1 MTAPATAHKESYY
14 QTNILRWLRD
24 TYPAAFIWKAAA
36 GPYSQGGIPDIC
48 AIIDGHF
55 YGFEVK
61 RPEGGRLSRLQELTI
76 EKINT
81 AGGTAAVVS
90 YPADCERIIAIQK
103 AAKVAATAIFAD
115 SNLARN
121 YERLESTVTSL
132 QVLTGMDL
140 DQLLKKFLAGYE
152 LRPPEKGG

>member
-1 MTAPATAHKESYY
+1 MTAPASQHKESYY
-14 QTNILRWLRD
+14 QAKILRWLRD

-61 RPEGGRLSRLQELTI
+61 RPKGGRLSKLQELTI
-76 EKINT
+76 QKINA

-90 YPADCERIIAIQK
+90 YPADVQRIIEGVIK
-103 AAKVAATAIFAD
+103 
-115 SNLARN
+115 
-121 YERLESTVTSL
+121 
-132 QVLTGMDL
+132 
-140 DQLLKKFLAGYE
+140 
-152 LRPPEKGG
+152 

>member
-1 MTAPATAHKESYY
+1 MMKKYRTPVDRAIDTLRGYCGKEGGGQVTAPATAHKESYY
-14 QTNILRWLRD
+14 QTKILRWLRD

-61 RPEGGRLSRLQELTI
+61 RPEGGRLSKLQELTI
-76 EKINT
+76 AKINA

-90 YPADCERIIAIQK
+90 YPADVQRIIEG
-103 AAKVAATAIFAD
+103 AT
-115 SNLARN
+115 
-121 YERLESTVTSL
+121 
-132 QVLTGMDL
+132 Q
-140 DQLLKKFLAGYE
+140 
-152 LRPPEKGG
+152 

>member
-1 MTAPATAHKESYY
+1 MIAPATAHKESYY
-14 QTNILRWLRD
+14 QTKILRWLKS

-36 GPYSQGGIPDIC
+36 GPYIQGGIPDIC

>member
-1 MTAPATAHKESYY
+1 MTAPASTHKESYY
-14 QTNILRWLRD
+14 QTKILQWLKR

-140 DQLLKKFLAGYE
+140 DQLLKKVLAGYE

>member
-14 QTNILRWLRD
+14 QTKILRWLRD

-140 DQLLKKFLAGYE
+140 DQLLKKFLAAYE